1 MTQRQINEIER
12 AINEKSN
19 LSVILSSLSEIIK
32 PINLPDYLE
41 DNFKFFLISTLY
53 TGKGF
58 IVSDLNGKLHYTHG
72 ELVAP
77 FDDYGYGKNY
87 ITYTKMGTE
96 YKGELNVNGCVIFPY
111 ASRMR
116 INVFDETADHLAEIM
131 SSEKFLLKW
140 AKVAPFLFAKDSKT
154 KQAIQDVIKSVMSG
168 NMTPILSENVISDIM
183 IDGKEKAPVIMQ
195 DVFQPERV
203 RDLEYISN
211 YKDSLLKDIY
221 HLFGIPVQLS
231 TKKAQQSID
240 EINALNGSCYVLPL
254 DILSN
259 FKTFAKNLNRTFGLN
274 VDFKLN
280 DLIENEIAKYYNT
293 TDKSDDKIISDTG
306 EKEEVINNDD
316 IPES

>member
-1 MTQRQINEIER
+1 MTQRQINEMER

-19 LSVILSSLSEIIK
+19 LSVILSSLSELIK
-32 PINLPDYLE
+32 PINFPDYLE
-41 DNFKFFLISTLY
+41 DNFKFFLINVLY
-53 TGKGF
+53 FGKGF
-58 IVSDLNGKLHYTHG
+58 IVSDSDGKLHYTHG

-77 FDDYGYGKNY
+77 FDDFGYGENY
-87 ITYTKMGTE
+87 ITYTKMGVE
-96 YKGELNVNGCVIFPY
+96 YKGKLNVNGCVIFPY
-111 ASRMR
+111 SSRMR

-154 KQAIQDVIKSVMSG
+154 KQAIQDTVKSVMCG
-168 NMTPILSENVISDIM
+168 NMIPILSENIMTDIM
-183 IDGKEKAPVIMQ
+183 FDGKEKEPMIMQ

-203 RDLEYISN
+203 RDLEWISN

-221 HLFGIPVQLS
+221 HLFGIPVQMS

-254 DILSN
+254 DILNN
-259 FKTFAKNLNRTFGLN
+259 FKTFAKNLNNTFSLN

-293 TDKSDDKIISDTG
+293 PDKSDDMTITKTTETEDN
-306 EKEEVINNDD
+306 NNDD
-316 IPES
+316 ISKN